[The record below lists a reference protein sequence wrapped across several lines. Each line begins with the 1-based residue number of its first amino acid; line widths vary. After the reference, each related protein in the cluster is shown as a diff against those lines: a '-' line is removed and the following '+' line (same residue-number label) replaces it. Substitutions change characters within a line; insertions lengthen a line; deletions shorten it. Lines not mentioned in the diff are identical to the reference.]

1 MNRIGIALAVPTLL
15 ALAQEAPIRKEGAY
29 WVQVLTGSIAA
40 PPNCKLR
47 IENRGPITVQGQA
60 ASDRISY
67 SIKKRVRATSESEA
81 RALLQAATIRVVS
94 RGAAASVVLAQR
106 RPLVLAEMQIATRMD
121 LSLAAM
127 ESTGGDIQVYD
138 IAGMVEAE
146 TAGGFIRI
154 DRIGKDVSA
163 RTGGGEIHLGSV
175 GGTLRCY
182 SGGGNIQVGHAARE
196 SWLETAGGNIV
207 VHRSGG
213 PLHTST
219 AGGNIHVDRA
229 GALVSARTAGGRIEV
244 QQASGIVLA
253 DNSGGSIHVGS
264 APGVRLASAGG
275 SIRLRGASGALRA
288 ATDVGSILAE
298 LASGVRLQDSMFSTG
313 AGDIT
318 VYIPS
323 KLALTVKALN
333 ESGPGGRI
341 VSEFVEIPV
350 RHAIAEAA
358 RQQVQA
364 EGELNGGGPVLRLTS
379 ASGTIYLKRQR

>member
-1 MNRIGIALAVPTLL
+1 MKRIGIALVVPAIL
-15 ALAQEAPIRKEGAY
+15 ALAQDAPIRKEGAH
-29 WVQVLTGSIAA
+29 WVQVLTGSITA
-40 PPNCKLR
+40 PADCKLK
-47 IENRGPITVQGQA
+47 IENRGPITVQGQP
-60 ASDRISY
+60 STDRISY
-67 SIKKRVRATSESEA
+67 TIKKRVRAKNEAQA
-81 RALLQAATIRVVS
+81 RALLK
-94 RGAAASVVLAQR
+94 AASVRVLSRGPAASIILAQR
-106 RPLVLAEMQIATRMD
+106 RPLVSAEMQIHTRMD
-121 LSLAAM
+121 VSLAAM
-127 ESTGGDIQVYD
+127 ESTGGDIQVD
-138 IAGMVEAE
+138 DVAGMVEAE
-146 TAGGFIRI
+146 TAGGLIRM

-163 RTGGGEIHLGSV
+163 RTGGGEIRLGSV

-182 SGGGNIQVGHAARE
+182 TGGGNIQVGRAARDA
-196 SWLETAGGNIV
+196 WLETAGGDIV

-275 SIRLRGASGALRA
+275 SIRLRGSSGALRA

-298 LASGVRLQDSMFSTG
+298 LASGVRLQDSMLSTG

-323 KLALTVKALN
+323 NLALTVKALN

-350 RHAIAEAA
+350 RHAAAETA
-358 RQQVQA
+358 RQQVEA
-364 EGELNGGGPVLRLTS
+364 EGALNGGGPVLRLTS

>member
-1 MNRIGIALAVPTLL
+1 MKRIGIALVVPAIL

-40 PPNCKLR
+40 PADCKLD
-47 IENRGPITVQGQA
+47 IENRGPITLQGQP
-60 ASDRISY
+60 STDRITY
-67 SIKKRVRATSESEA
+67 TIKKRVRAKSEAEA
-81 RALLQAATIRVVS
+81 RALLHAAAVKVLS
-94 RGAAASVVLAQR
+94 RGAAASLILSQR
-106 RPLVLAEMQIATRMD
+106 RPLVLAEMQIRVRPD
-121 LSLAAM
+121 VSLAAI
-127 ESTGGDIQVYD
+127 ETAGGDIQVYD

-146 TAGGFIRI
+146 TAGGFVRM
-154 DRIGKDVSA
+154 DRIGRDVSA
-163 RTGGGEIHLGSV
+163 RTGGGEIRIGSV

-182 SGGGNIQVGHAARE
+182 SGGGNIEVDRVGRE
-196 SWLETAGGNIV
+196 SWLETAGGDITV
-207 VHRSGG
+207 RHSGG

-275 SIRLRGASGALRA
+275 SIRLRGSSGALRA

-298 LASGVRLQDSMFSTG
+298 LSSGVRLQDSMLSTG

-323 KLALTVKALN
+323 NLALTVKALN

-341 VSEFVEIPV
+341 ISEFSEIPV
-350 RHAIAEAA
+350 RHAAAEAA
-358 RQQVQA
+358 RQQVEA
-364 EGELNGGGPVLRLTS
+364 EGALNGGGPVLRLTS

>member
-1 MNRIGIALAVPTLL
+1 MRRIGIALVLSTIL
-15 ALAQEAPIRKEGAY
+15 ALAQDAPIRKEGAH
-29 WVQVLTGSIAA
+29 WVQVLTGSIPA
-40 PPNCKLR
+40 PADCKLR
-47 IENRGPITVQGQA
+47 IENRGPITLQGQPFT
-60 ASDRISY
+60 DRITY
-67 SIKKRVRATSESEA
+67 AIKKRVRAKSEAEA
-81 RALLQAATIRVVS
+81 RALLEAATVRVVS
-94 RGAAASVVLAQR
+94 RGAARSVVLTQR
-106 RPLVLAEMQIATRMD
+106 RPLVSAEMQIGTRTD
-121 LSLAAM
+121 LSLAAV

-175 GGTLRCY
+175 GGTVRCY
-182 SGGGNIQVGHAARE
+182 SGGGNIQVGRAARE
-196 SWLETAGGNIV
+196 SWLETAGGDIV
-207 VHRSGG
+207 VHHSGG

-275 SIRLRGASGALRA
+275 SIRLRGSSGALRA

-298 LASGVRLQDSMFSTG
+298 LASGVRLQDSILSTG

-323 KLALTVKALN
+323 NLALTVKALN

-350 RHAIAEAA
+350 RRATAEAA
-358 RQQVQA
+358 RQQVEA
-364 EGELNGGGPVLRLTS
+364 EGVLNGGGPVLRLTS

>member
-1 MNRIGIALAVPTLL
+1 MKRIGIALVVTAIL
-15 ALAQEAPIRKEGAY
+15 ALAQEAPIRKEGAH
-29 WVQVLTGSIAA
+29 WVQVLTGSVAA
-40 PPNCKLR
+40 PADCKLK
-47 IENRGPITVQGQA
+47 IENRGPILLQGQP
-60 ASDRISY
+60 STDRITY
-67 SIKKRVRATSESEA
+67 TIKKRVRAKSEAEA
-81 RALLQAATIRVVS
+81 RALLRAASVRVVS
-94 RGAAASVVLAQR
+94 RGAAATVVLAQR
-106 RPLVLAEMQIATRMD
+106 RPLVSAEMHIRMRPD
-121 LSLAAM
+121 VSLAAM

-138 IAGMVEAE
+138 VAGMVEAE
-146 TAGGFIRI
+146 TAGGFIRM

-182 SGGGNIQVGHAARE
+182 SGGGNIQVGRAAGE
-196 SWLETAGGNIV
+196 AWLETAGGDIV
-207 VHRSGG
+207 VHHSGG

-275 SIRLRGASGALRA
+275 SIRLRGSSGALRA

-298 LASGVRLQDSMFSTG
+298 LASGLRLQDSMLSTG

-323 KLALTVKALN
+323 NLALTVKALN

-341 VSEFVEIPV
+341 VSEFAEIPV
-350 RHAIAEAA
+350 RHAAAEAD
-358 RQQVQA
+358 RQQVEA
-364 EGELNGGGPVLRLTS
+364 EGALNGGGPVLRLTS